1 MADRFAV
8 SYEIGGVLRAKDIP
22 ALVDAVL
29 SDGFSLNYG
38 SEDSPEALKQEI
50 EECVRNERPFIV
62 SACEI
67 AWGRTETLDEFC
79 REHGLGYLKRVE
91 GKYEYNGALHWWKPG
106 MKAEQEWNDTDK
118 DATQVMVNLRRLK
131 KFLRSR
137 KTLQWVVQE
146 LSSKAPTPPPLCIQK
161 NRGRKRQ

>member
-8 SYEIGGVLRAKDIP
+8 SYEMGGTLRAQDIP
-22 ALVDAVL
+22 TLVDAVL

-38 SEDSPEALKQEI
+38 SEDSPEALKQELQ
-50 EECVRNERPFIV
+50 ECARNERSFIV

-79 REHGLGYLKRVE
+79 REHRLHYLKRVE

-118 DATQVMVNLRRLK
+118 DATQVMVSLTRLK
-131 KFLRSR
+131 KFLRCR
-137 KTLQWVVQE
+137 KTLKRVIQE
-146 LSSKAPTPPPLCIQK
+146 LSSKAPTPPPLRIQES
-161 NRGRKRQ
+161 RSRRKR

>member
-1 MADRFAV
+1 M
-8 SYEIGGVLRAKDIP
+8 GGALRTRDIA
-22 ALVDAVL
+22 ALIDAVL

-118 DATQVMVNLRRLK
+118 DATQVMVSLTRLKRFLRRGT
-131 KFLRSR
+131 S
-137 KTLQWVVQE
+137 LQRVIQK
-146 LSSKAPTPPPLCIQK
+146 LSSKAPPPPPLRILAK
-161 NRGRKRQ
+161 RGRKKRQIQPNKET